1 MSLDADVVTAGGATD
16 HEMDV
21 IAPKKA
27 AIGRRWLAIGLVAA
41 ILIGA
46 IAVGAGWP
54 EQKVDVRAGTTLV
67 SDEGLAARF
76 GIDITLIGVTAAG
89 GLIDFRYQVVDP
101 DKANALLHD
110 LTLYPKLIVE
120 DTGET
125 LILRS
130 LPHNHGVDLQ
140 LGGTYF
146 FLLANARNAIHAGSK
161 LTVVMGD
168 ARLEHL
174 VVQG

>member
-1 MSLDADVVTAGGATD
+1 MSHDIDVLTVGGATD
-16 HEMDV
+16 HALDLVPPERRSLR
-21 IAPKKA
+21 
-27 AIGRRWLAIGLVAA
+27 RRWLAIGLVAA

-46 IAVGAGWP
+46 LAVGAGWTD
-54 EQKVDVRAGTTLV
+54 QKVDVRAGTSLV
-67 SDEGLAARF
+67 DGDGLAARY

-89 GLIDFRYQVVDP
+89 GMIDFRYQVVDP
-101 DKANALLHD
+101 DKANALIHD

-130 LPHNHGVDLQ
+130 LPHNHGVDLK

-146 FLLANARNAIHAGSK
+146 FLLANARNAIHAGSR

-174 VVQG
+174 IVQG